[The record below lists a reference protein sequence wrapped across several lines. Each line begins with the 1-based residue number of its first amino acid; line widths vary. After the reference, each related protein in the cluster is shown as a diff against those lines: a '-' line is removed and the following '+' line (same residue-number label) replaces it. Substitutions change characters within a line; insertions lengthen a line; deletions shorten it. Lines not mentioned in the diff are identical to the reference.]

1 MRAIVLVGGAGTRL
15 LPLTHHTPKALVPIL
30 NRPLLER
37 LLGHL
42 RSHGVTEVTL
52 AMTQR
57 NEAIPAAIGDGS
69 ALDLAIDYAYE
80 ETPLGSGGA
89 IASIVQSWPELPRE
103 PFLVVNGDIITDLD
117 ISAMVEAHREHGA
130 ELTISLH
137 EVKDPSSYG
146 VVALAER
153 SDGDGAGHARI
164 ERFVEKPSREDAP
177 SRLVNAGTWVFEPA
191 LVAGMD
197 ATTFNRV
204 EDGLFPEL
212 ATAGRPIFGFHR
224 PSYWID
230 VGDPRAYRR
239 VNGDLAAGAIPSMRP
254 PEAAGS
260 ILRGPGTEIARSA
273 TLGAP
278 AVIGESCVIEAD
290 ARVDDSVLWDGVR
303 IGAGAEVR
311 RSVLASGVTVGAG
324 AVLESAVVGHGAV
337 IAAGERL
344 PSGAVV
350 EPDPHYNGDY
360 DGGSG
365 DR

>member
-37 LLGHL
+37 LLRHL
-42 RSHGVTEVTL
+42 RLHGVTRVTL

-57 NEAIPAAIGDGS
+57 NEAIPATIGDGS
-69 ALDLAIDYAYE
+69 ALDLAVDYAYE

-89 IASIVQSWPELPRE
+89 IASIAQGWPEPPQE
-103 PFLVVNGDIITDLD
+103 PFLVVNGDIVTNLNIA
-117 ISAMVEAHREHGA
+117 AMVDEHREHGA
-130 ELTISLH
+130 ELTIALH
-137 EVKDPSSYG
+137 EVRDPSSFG
-146 VVALAER
+146 VVALAETA
-153 SDGDGAGHARI
+153 DGGSATYTRI

-177 SRLVNAGTWVFEPA
+177 SKLVNAGTWVFDPA

-197 ATTFNRV
+197 ATAFNRV

-224 PSYWID
+224 PSYWRD
-230 VGDPRAYRR
+230 VGDLQAYRR
-239 VNGDLAAGAIPSMRP
+239 VNTDLAAGAIPAIRP
-254 PEAAGS
+254 REASGS
-260 ILRGPGTEIARSA
+260 ILLGAGVEIARGV

-278 AVIGESCVIEAD
+278 VVIGDSCVIEAD

-303 IGAGAEVR
+303 IREGAEVR

-337 IAAGERL
+337 IAAGEHL
-344 PSGAVV
+344 PPGAVV
-350 EPDPHYNGDY
+350 EPDPDY
-360 DGGSG
+360 S